1 MQERFKQLLEEK
13 NLTATRF
20 AAMIKVNASAM
31 SHILNGRSKPGFDV
45 LDKIAQA
52 FPDVN
57 LNWLISGKGSL
68 YNNRISTP
76 AKEVEKIPV
85 QKNLFEEEE
94 KRFPI
99 EEKNTKAE
107 EILRPAVSV
116 ASIPTAKGKKVK
128 RIILFFEDGSLIS
141 DLKYLYQSDNFFD
154 RLTTI
159 FIQIIVY
166 TFDYFYG
173 DRRIDK
179 ISGSDLNS
187 RSACQ

>member
-76 AKEVEKIPV
+76 ANAFLSKKKI
-85 QKNLFEEEE
+85 QKQ
-94 KRFPI
+94 KRFYDRPFPS
-99 EEKNTKAE
+99 
-107 EILRPAVSV
+107 LRYLQPKERRSNGLSYFLKTA
-116 ASIPTAKGKKVK
+116 ASKIMRNEV
-128 RIILFFEDGSLIS
+128 
-141 DLKYLYQSDNFFD
+141 
-154 RLTTI
+154 I
-159 FIQIIVY
+159 FI
-166 TFDYFYG
+166 
-173 DRRIDK
+173 
-179 ISGSDLNS
+179 
-187 RSACQ
+187 

>member
-1 MQERFKQLLEEK
+1 MQNIYYICNAIFYKMQERFKQLLEEK

-94 KRFPI
+94 CIVILIETILHVRYVMKLLSDKWICVEEEEKRFPI

-128 RIILFFEDGSLIS
+128 RIILFFEDGS
-141 DLKYLYQSDNFFD
+141 FE
-154 RLTTI
+154 
-159 FIQIIVY
+159 
-166 TFDYFYG
+166 DYE
-173 DRRIDK
+173 K
-179 ISGSDLNS
+179 
-187 RSACQ
+187 

>member
-1 MQERFKQLLEEK
+1 MQNIYYICNAIFYKMQERFKQLLEEK

-94 KRFPI
+94 KRFPNK
-99 EEKNTKAE
+99 EKNTKAE

-128 RIILFFEDGSLIS
+128 RIILFFEDGS
-141 DLKYLYQSDNFFD
+141 FE
-154 RLTTI
+154 
-159 FIQIIVY
+159 
-166 TFDYFYG
+166 DYE
-173 DRRIDK
+173 K
-179 ISGSDLNS
+179 
-187 RSACQ
+187 

>member
-1 MQERFKQLLEEK
+1 MQNIYYICNAIFYKMQERFKQLLEEK

-99 EEKNTKAE
+99 AE

-128 RIILFFEDGSLIS
+128 RIILFFEDGS
-141 DLKYLYQSDNFFD
+141 FE
-154 RLTTI
+154 
-159 FIQIIVY
+159 
-166 TFDYFYG
+166 DYE
-173 DRRIDK
+173 K
-179 ISGSDLNS
+179 
-187 RSACQ
+187 

>member
-1 MQERFKQLLEEK
+1 MQNIYYICNAIFYKMQERFKQLLEEK

-57 LNWLISGKGSL
+57 LNWLISGKGSQ
-68 YNNRISTP
+68 YINRISTP
-76 AKEVEKIPV
+76 AKEVANII
-85 QKNLFEEEE
+85 EEEE
-94 KRFPI
+94 NRFPI

-128 RIILFFEDGSLIS
+128 RIILFFEDGS
-141 DLKYLYQSDNFFD
+141 FE
-154 RLTTI
+154 
-159 FIQIIVY
+159 
-166 TFDYFYG
+166 DYE
-173 DRRIDK
+173 K
-179 ISGSDLNS
+179 
-187 RSACQ
+187 

>member
-1 MQERFKQLLEEK
+1 MQNIYYICNAIFYKMQERFKQLLEEK

-76 AKEVEKIPV
+76 AKEAEKIPV
-85 QKNLFEEEE
+85 KKHLVEEQE
-94 KRFPI
+94 KRLPI
-99 EEKNTKAE
+99 EQKHTKAE

-128 RIILFFEDGSLIS
+128 RIILFFEDGS
-141 DLKYLYQSDNFFD
+141 FE
-154 RLTTI
+154 
-159 FIQIIVY
+159 
-166 TFDYFYG
+166 DYE
-173 DRRIDK
+173 K
-179 ISGSDLNS
+179 
-187 RSACQ
+187 

>member
-1 MQERFKQLLEEK
+1 MQNIYYICNAIFYKMQERFKQLLEEK

-85 QKNLFEEEE
+85 QKNLFEE

-128 RIILFFEDGSLIS
+128 RIILFFEDGS
-141 DLKYLYQSDNFFD
+141 FE
-154 RLTTI
+154 
-159 FIQIIVY
+159 
-166 TFDYFYG
+166 DYE
-173 DRRIDK
+173 K
-179 ISGSDLNS
+179 
-187 RSACQ
+187 

>member
-85 QKNLFEEEE
+85 QKNLFEEE
-94 KRFPI
+94 KNAFLRRKKYKSRRDFTTGRFRRFDTYSQRK
-99 EEKNTKAE
+99 EGQT
-107 EILRPAVSV
+107 
-116 ASIPTAKGKKVK
+116 
-128 RIILFFEDGSLIS
+128 DYLI
-141 DLKYLYQSDNFFD
+141 F
-154 RLTTI
+154 
-159 FIQIIVY
+159 
-166 TFDYFYG
+166 
-173 DRRIDK
+173 
-179 ISGSDLNS
+179 
-187 RSACQ
+187 

>member
-1 MQERFKQLLEEK
+1 LQNIYYICNAIFYKMQERFKQLLEEK

-20 AAMIKVNASAM
+20 AAMVNASAM

-128 RIILFFEDGSLIS
+128 RIILFFEDGS
-141 DLKYLYQSDNFFD
+141 FE
-154 RLTTI
+154 
-159 FIQIIVY
+159 
-166 TFDYFYG
+166 DYE
-173 DRRIDK
+173 K
-179 ISGSDLNS
+179 
-187 RSACQ
+187 

>member
-1 MQERFKQLLEEK
+1 MQNIYYICNAIFYKMQERFKQLLEEK

-76 AKEVEKIPV
+76 AKEVEKIHV

-128 RIILFFEDGSLIS
+128 RIILFFEDGS
-141 DLKYLYQSDNFFD
+141 FE
-154 RLTTI
+154 
-159 FIQIIVY
+159 
-166 TFDYFYG
+166 DYE
-173 DRRIDK
+173 K
-179 ISGSDLNS
+179 
-187 RSACQ
+187 

>member
-94 KRFPI
+94 KR
-99 EEKNTKAE
+99 TQAE

-128 RIILFFEDGSLIS
+128 RIILFFEDGS
-141 DLKYLYQSDNFFD
+141 FE
-154 RLTTI
+154 
-159 FIQIIVY
+159 
-166 TFDYFYG
+166 DYE
-173 DRRIDK
+173 K
-179 ISGSDLNS
+179 
-187 RSACQ
+187 

>member
-107 EILRPAVSV
+107 KILRPAVSV

-128 RIILFFEDGSLIS
+128 RIILFFEDGS
-141 DLKYLYQSDNFFD
+141 FE
-154 RLTTI
+154 
-159 FIQIIVY
+159 
-166 TFDYFYG
+166 DYE
-173 DRRIDK
+173 K
-179 ISGSDLNS
+179 
-187 RSACQ
+187 